1 MAGSRKRIAKEL
13 SDITKSPPSGMIIS
27 LISES
32 DIHKWQILMDG
43 PDKSPY
49 MGGQFTLHLVLP
61 NDYPFKP
68 PTLTFVTKIYHPNVT
83 NDEKGSMCLG
93 LLRPDQWKP
102 SSRIQD
108 VVIFARQLLSEPM
121 PDDAVELSIA
131 NEYKVDK
138 KEFVKKAKQ
147 WTKMYAMGSKT

>member
-1 MAGSRKRIAKEL
+1 
-13 SDITKSPPSGMIIS
+13 
-27 LISES
+27 
-32 DIHKWQILMDG
+32 
-43 PDKSPY
+43 
-49 MGGQFTLHLVLP
+49 
-61 NDYPFKP
+61 
-68 PTLTFVTKIYHPNVT
+68 
-83 NDEKGSMCLG
+83 MCLG